1 MVRITTVEIGSLAE
15 KRGVLP
21 GDELLAVNGNE
32 INDVL
37 DYRFYLT
44 DRFVTLSLLRGGD
57 RYEIGIRKAEHADI
71 GLEFETPL
79 MDRKKTC
86 RNRCV
91 FCFIDQMPKGM
102 RETLYFKD
110 DDERL
115 SFLHG
120 NYVTLTNL
128 TDHDIDRII
137 RMHLSPINVSVHT
150 TNPGLRVK
158 MMKNRRAGEVLAYLS
173 RLADAGILLNC
184 QIVLCR
190 GINDGAELVRS
201 LRELALLRP
210 ALQSVSV
217 VPAGLTAHRE
227 GLYPLE
233 PFTARECGEVIDLVN
248 AEGEKMLEKSGE
260 RVFYPSDEFYLSAG
274 RELPPES
281 FYEDFPQLENGVGM
295 LSLFRG
301 EAEDEIERLREE
313 RFALPRERRIS
324 VATGLA
330 AYGEISRLVRKM
342 ETVWPDF
349 RCLVYPIRNDT
360 FGELITVSGLL
371 TGRDL
376 AAQLA
381 GRDLGEVLYFPR
393 SALRS
398 GENDFLCGMLPEEL
412 SARIGAPAAPA
423 GGSGAEFVDTLLGVP
438 ADRD

>member
-1 MVRITTVEIGSLAE
+1 MVCITTVEKGSLAE
-15 KRGVLP
+15 KHGILA
-21 GDELLAVNGNE
+21 GDRLLEINQNE

-44 DRFVTLSLLRGGD
+44 DRSVTLRLQRGEET
-57 RYEIGIRKAEHADI
+57 YEVRLRKAEHADI
-71 GLEFETPL
+71 GLDFETPL
-79 MDRKKTC
+79 MDHKKTC
-86 RNRCV
+86 KNKCV

-137 RMHLSPINVSVHT
+137 KMHLSPINVSVHT
-150 TNPGLRVK
+150 TDPELRVK
-158 MMKNRRAGEVLAYLS
+158 MMKNPRSGEVLRYL
-173 RLADAGILLNC
+173 RQLADAGILLNC

-190 GINDGAELVRS
+190 GINDGERLLRS
-201 LRELALLRP
+201 LRDLARLRP

-233 PFTARECGEVIDLVN
+233 PFDARECADVIDLVT
-248 AEGEKMLEKSGE
+248 AEGDRMLAASGE
-260 RVFYPSDEFYLSAG
+260 RVFYPSDEFYLTAG
-274 RELPPES
+274 RDLPPES

-295 LSLFRG
+295 LALFRG
-301 EAEDEIERLREE
+301 EAEAEIARLSGEGFR
-313 RFALPRERRIS
+313 LPRERHIS
-324 VATGLA
+324 AATGYA
-330 AYGEISRLVRKM
+330 AYDEILRTVKKLES
-342 ETVWPDF
+342 VWPEF
-349 RCLVYPIRNDT
+349 SCRVYPIRNDT

-381 GRDLGEVLYFPR
+381 GRELGETLYFPK

-412 SARIGAPAAPA
+412 SAHIGVPAVPA
-423 GGSGAEFVDTLLGVP
+423 GGSGAEFVDTLLGI
-438 ADRD
+438 